1 MDSITLNGFEV
12 FEELMPGASVKNKT
26 VTTVEEEE
34 GTKIDIEGVGEELS
48 EEELEDIRKTTKTEP
63 EEEEDEV
70 EEEVESKTTKKSKVT
85 KQVKNNESNNTNDN
99 DDDNLDDT
107 LDDNL
112 SSDNSESDIVIGFF
126 DSLSE
131 KLGWDDI
138 EEDEKPKTVED
149 LIDYFDEVIKENSVP
164 QYASEEVEQLD
175 NFVKNGGNLKDYF
188 AIDSDIDLEEI
199 DLEDENNQKLVLK
212 EFLKEKGFNTK
223 QIDKKLSKYEEAGI
237 LEDES
242 QDAAEALK
250 EIREAKKQQLLKE
263 QEKSAKLAAQRQ
275 QEYFDTVVNE
285 IKGMDSIRGV
295 KIPEK
300 DKQILLEYIFKPT
313 SDGMTK
319 FQKDWSKSVKNLIES
334 AYFTMKGDTLVKA
347 AEVKGQNAA
356 INKFKNSLNRTGIS
370 RKTKKQDNTSTESM
384 WNSFA
389 RRLRAD

>member
-34 GTKIDIEGVGEELS
+34 DTKIDIEGVGEELS
-48 EEELEDIRKTTKTEP
+48 EEELENIRKTTKTEP
-63 EEEEDEV
+63 EEEEDEI
-70 EEEVESKTTKKSKVT
+70 EEEKEEEPKAKPTKKSKV
-85 KQVKNNESNNTNDN
+85 KEEVEEDEV
-99 DDDNLDDT
+99 DDPVDETTDET
-107 LDDNL
+107 T
-112 SSDNSESDIVIGFF
+112 IVTGFF
-126 DSLSE
+126 DSLTE

-175 NFVKNGGNLKDYF
+175 NFVKNGGNLRDYF
-188 AIDSDIDLEEI
+188 AVDNDIDLEEI

-250 EIREAKKQQLLKE
+250 EIREKKKQQLLEE
-263 QEKSAKLAAQRQ
+263 QEKSAKQAAQRQ

-356 INKFKNSLNRTGIS
+356 INKFKNSLNRTGVS